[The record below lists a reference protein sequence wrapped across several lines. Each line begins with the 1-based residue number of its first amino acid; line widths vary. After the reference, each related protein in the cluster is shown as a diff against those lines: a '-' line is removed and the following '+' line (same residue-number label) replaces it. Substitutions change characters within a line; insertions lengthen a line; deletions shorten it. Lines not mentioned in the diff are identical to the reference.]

1 MLEKRCGVWQSIFSF
16 YRFYN
21 KYILRYKKETW
32 KYRLK
37 LSKNNFC
44 TLKCFFFQEISE
56 IFKLIQM
63 VEIVQNLISRQYL
76 LISRHIYQTGT
87 ATVTSAQRA
96 TWAWSWM
103 WLSAP
108 SSVQKIHDTVLRRTA
123 TLPTTQM
130 RERYYARQGE
140 QFWFLSKLEKYSEI
154 DYLKWGKIRNKNRK
168 R

>member
-1 MLEKRCGVWQSIFSF
+1 MKVQQKIHKSINWSF
-16 YRFYN
+16 QKIN
-21 KYILRYKKETW
+21 CW
-32 KYRLK
+32 LK
-37 LSKNNFC
+37 QYVHPNVFVRKISK
-44 TLKCFFFQEISE
+44 

-63 VEIVQNLISRQYL
+63 VEIVQNHISRQYL

-87 ATVTSAQRA
+87 ATVTSARRA

-103 WLSAP
+103 WPSAP

-140 QFWFLSKLEKYSEI
+140 QFWFLSKMENI
-154 DYLKWGKIRNKNRK
+154 V
-168 R
+168 